1 MSGFILSIQSEFYK
15 TRKTL
20 AFLSAILLPL
30 ILCILITAGFYSN
43 ADKIMFYP
51 AKMQWFK
58 FSGAFLGVMGSL
70 ILPILIIFQ
79 TFSINNIEHRAEMWK
94 SLFSL
99 PIPKWSIYSAKY
111 VYTVFLN
118 ALCLTLFAGLIIAS
132 GHFLNV
138 LNPELKFN
146 QFDISAIL
154 FKLHL
159 KLFLASMGIL
169 SIQFLLS
176 LLWAD
181 FLKPMGI
188 GFVLTVFGII
198 TANLGWKYAFTIPYT
213 HPMLAL
219 NSMMKQVLNNKSE
232 QMEFDLL
239 SREIYVSLAVAVIT
253 FLIGYFVV
261 NNRSIKN

>member
-1 MSGFILSIQSEFYK
+1 MQGFVLSIQSEFYK

-30 ILCILITAGFYSN
+30 ILCILITAGFYTH
-43 ADKIMFYP
+43 ADRIIFLS
-51 AKMQWFK
+51 AKMHWFR

-111 VYTVFLN
+111 IYVVFLN
-118 ALCLTLFAGLIIAS
+118 ALCLALFASFIIAS
-132 GHFLNV
+132 GHLLNV

-146 QFDISAIL
+146 QFDISGIL

-159 KLFLASMGIL
+159 KLFLASLGIL
-169 SIQFLLS
+169 SIQFLFS

-219 NSMMKQVLNNKSE
+219 QSMMKQVLNNTNE

-239 SREIYVSLAVAVIT
+239 SQEIYVSLIVAAIT
-253 FLIGYFVV
+253 FIIGYFVI
-261 NNRSIKN
+261 NKRSVR

>member
-1 MSGFILSIQSEFYK
+1 MPGFILSLRSEFYK

-30 ILCILITAGFYSN
+30 ILCILITAGFYTH

-51 AKMQWFK
+51 ANMQWFK

-70 ILPILIIFQ
+70 LLPILVIFQ
-79 TFSINNIEHRAEMWK
+79 TFSINNIEYRAEMWK

-99 PIPKWSIYSAKY
+99 PISKWSIYSAKY
-111 VYTVFLN
+111 VYAVFLN
-118 ALCLTLFAGLIIAS
+118 ALCLSLFASFIITSGLL
-132 GHFLNV
+132 LNI

-146 QFDISAIL
+146 QFDISGIL
-154 FKLHL
+154 FKIHL
-159 KLFLASMGIL
+159 KLFLASTGIL

-188 GFVLTVFGII
+188 GFVLTIFGII
-198 TANLGWKYAFTIPYT
+198 TANLGWKYAYTIPYT

-219 NSMMKQVLNNKSE
+219 KSIMQQALNNKDK
-232 QMEFDLL
+232 QMEFDLM
-239 SREIYVSLAVAVIT
+239 SQEIYVSLAVAAVT
-253 FLIGYFVV
+253 FIIGYFVIIK
-261 NNRSIKN
+261 RSIK

>member
-1 MSGFILSIQSEFYK
+1 MQGFFLSLQSEFYK
-15 TRKTL
+15 TRSTL

-30 ILCILITAGFYSN
+30 VLCILISIGFYTH
-43 ADKIMFYP
+43 ADKIIQLSP
-51 AKMQWFK
+51 KMQWFR

-79 TFSINNIEHRAEMWK
+79 TFSVNNIEHRTEMWK

-99 PIPKWSIYSAKY
+99 PLPKWSIYSAKY
-111 VYTVFLN
+111 VYVVFLN
-118 ALCLTLFAGLIIAS
+118 ALCLTLFASFIVAS
-132 GHFLNV
+132 GHLLNV
-138 LNPELKFN
+138 LNPDLKFN
-146 QFDISAIL
+146 QFNISGIL

-159 KLFLASMGIL
+159 KLFLASLGIL
-169 SIQFLLS
+169 SIQFLFS

-219 NSMMKQVLNNKSE
+219 QSMMKQVLNNQKGKL
-232 QMEFDLL
+232 EFNLL
-239 SREIYVSLAVAVIT
+239 SQEIYVSLIVAALT
-253 FLIGYFVV
+253 FTIGYFVI
-261 NNRSIKN
+261 NKRSIR

>member
-1 MSGFILSIQSEFYK
+1 MNGFILSLRSEFYK

-30 ILCILITAGFYSN
+30 ILCILISIGFYTH

-51 AKMQWFK
+51 ANMQWFK
-58 FSGAFLGVMGSL
+58 FSGAFLGVMGTL
-70 ILPILIIFQ
+70 ILPVLVIFQ
-79 TFSINNIEHRAEMWK
+79 TFSINNVEHRAEMWK

-111 VYTVFLN
+111 VYAVLLN
-118 ALCLTLFAGLIIAS
+118 ALCLTLFASFIIGS
-132 GHFLNV
+132 GHLLNI

-146 QFDISAIL
+146 QFDISGIL

-159 KLFLASMGIL
+159 KFFLASMGIL

-176 LLWAD
+176 LLWSD
-181 FLKPMGI
+181 FLKPMGV
-188 GFVLTVFGII
+188 GFLLTIFGII

-219 NSMMKQVLNNKSE
+219 NSMMKQVLNNKGK
-232 QMEFDLL
+232 QIEFDLMT
-239 SREIYVSLAVAVIT
+239 REIYVSLTVAAVT
-253 FLIGYFVV
+253 FIIGYFII
-261 NNRSIKN
+261 NKRSIK